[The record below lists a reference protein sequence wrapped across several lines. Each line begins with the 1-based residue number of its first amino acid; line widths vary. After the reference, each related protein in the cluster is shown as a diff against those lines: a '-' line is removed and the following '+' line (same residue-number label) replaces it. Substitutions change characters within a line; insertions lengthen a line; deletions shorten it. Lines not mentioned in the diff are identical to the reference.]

1 MKLLNL
7 RCAFYGRRSTDEHQ
21 AASLEVQTQ
30 EGERYIIAQGGLLD
44 REHVYVDDAI
54 SRAEF
59 KKRPGLIALLN
70 AAKDKLFD
78 AVIVRDESRLGGDT
92 FRSGLVIQDILES
105 GVKLIYYYEDKEITL
120 DGAVDKFMIAA
131 RSFAAELEREK
142 TSQRTHEHLETKA
155 RRGFVVGGR
164 VYGYENVEVKSG
176 DRRTHV
182 EYKINEREA
191 AIVREIFERYADG
204 DGLRTLAKDFN
215 ERGIAPPRAGKRG
228 TGSWSPGSIHEML
241 RRERYRGILVWGKM
255 EKTYRGGTK
264 VRVSRAA
271 DEWTTIEV
279 PELRIIDETLWNA
292 VQTRHE
298 SRERITG
305 QTTYGPRVRYMLSG
319 MGRCAECGGP
329 MRSDISKISYDNVRV
344 YNCAWHRD
352 RGSTVCKNGL
362 RRPIEAVDAA
372 LLKWI
377 KTNLLREN
385 VLTEALDELRRSFV
399 ERAQTAS
406 IEGPTLTQ
414 EADKLRV
421 EIERLSE
428 AIMST
433 TDAPTTLVKMLKE
446 RETRLS
452 AVEVKLAALRTA
464 PQALD
469 GELARM
475 EKLARQRL
483 ADLAT
488 SIHAGPLEAR
498 KALETLVAGPLQFTP
513 VQTTEGKR
521 YRITGELALESMFA
535 SASGVLGGVPSASPT
550 GRVQLGAGNR
560 RGWRRS
566 ARRRGWWSSGWWGRA
581 QNATCVA
588 FIFDDYL
595 GRNRPSGPRL
605 R

>member
-1 MKLLNL
+1 MVETGDHDNSGLSAKPFLRWRPGQTWDPTKFSVGIMKLLNM
-7 RCAFYGRRSTDEHQ
+7 RCAFYGCRSTDEHQ
-21 AASLEVQTQ
+21 AASPEVQSQ
-30 EGERYIIAQGGLLD
+30 EGERYIIAQGGILH
-44 REHVYVDDAI
+44 REHVYLDDAI

-59 KKRPGLIALLN
+59 KKRPGLLALLN

-78 AVIVRDESRLGGDT
+78 AVIVRDESWLGGDT

-164 VYGYENVEVKSG
+164 VYGYENVEVKNG
-176 DRRTHV
+176 DRRVHV
-182 EYKINEREA
+182 EYKINDEQA
-191 AIVREIFERYADG
+191 AIVREIFEHYADG
-204 DGLRTLAKDFN
+204 RGLRTIVKDLN
-215 ERGIAPPRAGKRG
+215 ARRVAPPRAGKRG

-241 RRERYRGILVWGKM
+241 RRERYRGILVWGKV
-255 EKTYRGGTK
+255 EKSYRGGTK
-264 VRVSRAA
+264 VRVDRAA
-271 DEWTTIEV
+271 NEWTTIDI
-279 PELRIIDETLWNA
+279 PELRIIDETLWTA

-298 SRERITG
+298 NRKRITG

-329 MRSDISKISYDNVRV
+329 MRSDTGKISYENVRV

-352 RGSTVCKNGL
+352 RGATVCTNGL

-377 KTNLLREN
+377 RTNVLREN
-385 VLTEALDELRRSFV
+385 VIVEALDDLRQRFI
-399 ERAQTAS
+399 EHAQTAS
-406 IEGPTLTQ
+406 IEGPALTQ
-414 EADKLRV
+414 EADKLHA

-446 RETRLS
+446 REERLQV
-452 AVEVKLAALRTA
+452 VEDKLAALRTA

-469 GELARM
+469 VELTRM

-483 ADLAT
+483 AEVAT
-488 SIHAGPLEAR
+488 SIDKCPLDAR
-498 KALETLVAGPLQFTP
+498 KALETLVARPLQFTP
-513 VQTTEGKR
+513 V
-521 YRITGELALESMFA
+521 
-535 SASGVLGGVPSASPT
+535 
-550 GRVQLGAGNR
+550 
-560 RGWRRS
+560 
-566 ARRRGWWSSGWWGRA
+566 
-581 QNATCVA
+581 
-588 FIFDDYL
+588 
-595 GRNRPSGPRL
+595 
-605 R
+605 

>member
-7 RCAFYGRRSTDEHQ
+7 RCALYGRRSTDEHQ
-21 AASLEVQTQ
+21 MASMEVQTQ
-30 EGERYIIAQGGLLD
+30 EGERYIIAQGGILH
-44 REHVYVDDAI
+44 REHVYLDDAI

-59 KKRPGLIALLN
+59 KKRPGLIALLL
-70 AAKDKLFD
+70 AAKDKHFD
-78 AVIVRDESRLGGDT
+78 VVIVRDESRLGGDT

-164 VYGYENVEVKSG
+164 VYGYENVEVKNG
-176 DRRTHV
+176 EHRTHV
-182 EYKINEREA
+182 EYRINEKEA
-191 AIVREIFERYADG
+191 AIVREIFERFASG
-204 DGLRTLAKDFN
+204 DGLRMLAKDFN
-215 ERGIAPPRAGKRG
+215 QRGIAPPRAGKRG

-241 RRERYRGILVWGKM
+241 RRERYRGFLIWGKM

-271 DEWTTIEV
+271 EDWTTTEV

-298 SRERITG
+298 SRKRITG
-305 QTTYGPRVRYMLSG
+305 RVTYGPRVRYMLSG
-319 MGRCAECGGP
+319 LGRCAECGGP
-329 MRSDISKISYDNVRV
+329 MRSDTGKMSYETVRV

-352 RGSTVCKNGL
+352 RGATVCTNSL

-372 LLKWI
+372 LLRWI

-385 VLTEALDELRRSFV
+385 VIVEALEELRQRFI
-399 ERAQTAS
+399 ERAQKAS
-406 IEGPTLTQ
+406 IEGPALTQ
-414 EADKLRV
+414 EADKLRS
-421 EIERLSE
+421 EIDRLSE

-446 RETRLS
+446 REKRLS
-452 AVEVKLAALRTA
+452 AVEGKLATLRTA
-464 PQALD
+464 PEALD
-469 GELARM
+469 VELARM

-483 ADLAT
+483 AELAT
-488 SIHAGPLEAR
+488 SIQTGPLEAR

-521 YRITGELALESMFA
+521 YRVTGELALESMFA
-535 SASGVLGGVPSASPT
+535 GESGVLGGVPSASP
-550 GRVQLGAGNR
+550 
-560 RGWRRS
+560 RG
-566 ARRRGWWSSGWWGRA
+566 
-581 QNATCVA
+581 
-588 FIFDDYL
+588 FEPL
-595 GRNRPSGPRL
+595 
-605 R
+605 